1 MRTKTMILSA
11 TCGLLGAL
19 AAQADSVYSVN
30 VVGYVNKSFKAA
42 NNVLIA
48 NPLNSTNT
56 LASLFPGFTDA
67 DGGSEI
73 YAWNTT
79 TLKYDYYTYVAGFG
93 WMNGDTGDDA
103 SAASLPPGK
112 GFWFSSENDITNTFV
127 GEVPQGNLSF
137 SVVAGWSQIA
147 AQVPQAGSLVTQGL
161 TGNPGDNIFKRGN
174 GVWINWTYIDG
185 TGWMNA
191 DTGDFEDPTAD
202 IGEAFWYQAN
212 AAFTWTRT
220 FNVN

>member
-1 MRTKTMILSA
+1 MILSA

-19 AAQADSVYSVN
+19 AAQADSGYSVN
-30 VVGYVNKSFKAA
+30 VVGYVNKSVKAA

-103 SAASLPPGK
+103 S
-112 GFWFSSENDITNTFV
+112 
-127 GEVPQGNLSF
+127 SF
-137 SVVAGWSQIA
+137 Q
-147 AQVPQAGSLVTQGL
+147 
-161 TGNPGDNIFKRGN
+161 DR
-174 GVWINWTYIDG
+174 
-185 TGWMNA
+185 
-191 DTGDFEDPTAD
+191 AD
-202 IGEAFWYQAN
+202 IRSGRQADDCRVARGQIDARAEAVGQAKGMGVQGRGADLVEQIQSWGLRDPGVPSRRDIETPGAGGQPQR
-212 AAFTWTRT
+212 AA
-220 FNVN
+220 V